1 MSYAFK
7 KIGATNILEN
17 APDNANVV
25 CEVNGEVNRVPAT
38 KIGGGIKV
46 AIIRAV
52 SDENGSRTFSC
63 DNMTYEEAVDYLTNG
78 VPFLI
83 FISSEET
90 YMIAI
95 RVSYDGTSII
105 NIITADYSIKWTSA
119 GFAIPNPGGS
129 EQEQLKEEII

>member
-38 KIGGGIKV
+38 KIGGGGIKV
-46 AIIRAV
+46 AIIKH
-52 SDENGSRTFSC
+52 NTGNTYSC
-63 DNMTYEEAVDYLTNG
+63 DNMTYEEAAEYLTNG

-83 FISSEET
+83 FIFIGAE
-90 YMIAI
+90 YMIA
-95 RVSYDGTSII
+95 REASYDGTSRIEVYATDRAGNRI
-105 NIITADYSIKWTSA
+105 DFRWTSA
-119 GFAIPNPGGS
+119 GITAVTPS
-129 EQEQLKEEII
+129 

>member
-38 KIGGGIKV
+38 KMGGGGIKV
-46 AIIRAV
+46 AIIKQTG
-52 SDENGSRTFSC
+52 NTYSC
-63 DNMTYEEAVDYLTNG
+63 DNMTYEEAVEYLTNG

-83 FISSEET
+83 FIFDGAE

-95 RVSYDGTSII
+95 VVSYDGTSVI
-105 NIITADYSIKWTSA
+105 NIMNVKVGIKWTSA
-119 GFAIPNPGGS
+119 GFTVPGGG
-129 EQEQLKEEII
+129 EM

>member
-38 KIGGGIKV
+38 KIGGGGIKV
-46 AIIRAV
+46 AIIKQTDRAY
-52 SDENGSRTFSC
+52 SC
-63 DNMTYEEAVDYLTNG
+63 DNMTYEEAVGYLTNG

-83 FISSEET
+83 FIFIGAGYE
-90 YMIAI
+90 IA
-95 RVSYDGTSII
+95 RVVYYNGTSKIEVFSTTSS
-105 NIITADYSIKWTSA
+105 NPAYYWTSA
-119 GFAIPNPGGS
+119 GISAGGVS
-129 EQEQLKEEII
+129 

>member
-38 KIGGGIKV
+38 KIGGGGIKV
-46 AIIRAV
+46 AIIK
-52 SDENGSRTFSC
+52 DTGSGLSC
-63 DNMTYEEAVDYLTNG
+63 DNMTYEEAVEYLTNG

-83 FISSEET
+83 FIFIGAE
-90 YMIAI
+90 YRIA
-95 RVSYDGTSII
+95 RAVSYNGTSKIEVRVT
-105 NIITADYSIKWTSA
+105 NKANLSVVFYWDSA
-119 GFAIPNPGGS
+119 GISTAM
-129 EQEQLKEEII
+129 

>member
-38 KIGGGIKV
+38 KIGGGGIKV
-46 AIIRAV
+46 AIIK
-52 SDENGSRTFSC
+52 DTGSGLSC
-63 DNMTYEEAVDYLTNG
+63 DNMTYEEAVEYLTNG

-83 FISSEET
+83 FIFIGAE
-90 YMIAI
+90 YMIA
-95 RVSYDGTSII
+95 RGVSYNGTSMIEVRVTKKA
-105 NIITADYSIKWTSA
+105 NLSVVFYWDSA
-119 GFAIPNPGGS
+119 GISTAM
-129 EQEQLKEEII
+129 

>member
-17 APDNANVV
+17 APAEANVV

-46 AIIRAV
+46 AIIKHT
-52 SDENGSRTFSC
+52 GKTYSC
-63 DNMTYEEAVDYLTNG
+63 DNMTYEEAVEYLTNG

-83 FISSEET
+83 FIFDDT
-90 YMIAI
+90 QYKIA
-95 RVSYDGTSII
+95 RGASYDGTSRIEI
-105 NIITADYSIKWTSA
+105 YAATSLNDNRTYYWTSA
-119 GFAIPNPGGS
+119 GITAATLS
-129 EQEQLKEEII
+129 

>member
-38 KIGGGIKV
+38 KIGGGGIKV
-46 AIIRAV
+46 AIIKQTG
-52 SDENGSRTFSC
+52 NTYSC
-63 DNMTYEEAVDYLTNG
+63 DNMTYEEAVEYLTNG

-83 FISSEET
+83 FIFDDT
-90 YMIAI
+90 QYKIAQGA
-95 RVSYDGTSII
+95 SYDGTSRIEVYAA
-105 NIITADYSIKWTSA
+105 NPSNSNCSYSWTSA
-119 GFAIPNPGGS
+119 GFVKPM
-129 EQEQLKEEII
+129 

>member
-38 KIGGGIKV
+38 KIGGGGIKA
-46 AIIRAV
+46 AIIK
-52 SDENGSRTFSC
+52 DTGSGLSC
-63 DNMTYEEAVDYLTNG
+63 DNMTYEEAVEYLTNG

-83 FISSEET
+83 FIFIGAE
-90 YMIAI
+90 YMIA
-95 RVSYDGTSII
+95 RGVSYNGTSRIEVRVT
-105 NIITADYSIKWTSA
+105 NKAGLSVVFYWDSA
-119 GFAIPNPGGS
+119 GISTAM
-129 EQEQLKEEII
+129 

>member
-38 KIGGGIKV
+38 KIGGGGIKV
-46 AIIRAV
+46 AIIKHT
-52 SDENGSRTFSC
+52 GSGYSC
-63 DNMTYEEAVDYLTNG
+63 DNMTYEEAVEYLTNG

-83 FISSEET
+83 FIFDGAEYT
-90 YMIAI
+90 IA
-95 RVSYDGTSII
+95 RGVYYDGTSKIEVYAATPS
-105 NIITADYSIKWTSA
+105 NSNRTYSWTSA
-119 GFAIPNPGGS
+119 GFTAS
-129 EQEQLKEEII
+129 TLS

>member
-38 KIGGGIKV
+38 KIGGGGIKV
-46 AIIRAV
+46 AIIKQTG
-52 SDENGSRTFSC
+52 NTYSC
-63 DNMTYEEAVDYLTNG
+63 DNMTYEEAVEYLTNG

-83 FISSEET
+83 FIFDDT
-90 YMIAI
+90 QYKIA
-95 RVSYDGTSII
+95 REASYDGTSII
-105 NIITADYSIKWTSA
+105 RVYATDIADNRVTYKWTSA
-119 GFAIPNPGGS
+119 GITAPTVS
-129 EQEQLKEEII
+129 